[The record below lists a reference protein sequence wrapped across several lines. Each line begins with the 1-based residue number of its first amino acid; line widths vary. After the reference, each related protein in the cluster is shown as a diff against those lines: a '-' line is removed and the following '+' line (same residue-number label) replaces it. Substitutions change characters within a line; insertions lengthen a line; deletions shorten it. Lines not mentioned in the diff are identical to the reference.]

1 MPALDDPSHRT
12 PIPDPDTLYP
22 VAGFRGT
29 VQLKP
34 LLARRPPAVGAHTVD
49 VGAYSYYSDF
59 QDPLAFF
66 ERNVCYH
73 FGYAGARLRI
83 GRFCAIAHGTTL
95 MMADANHAM
104 AGPSTFPFPIFGG
117 AWAEAMPMRAMP
129 FPERGDTVVGND
141 VWLGHEC
148 LLMPGVTVG
157 DGAIV
162 AARAVVSRDVPPYAV
177 VAGNPARVVRLR
189 FSDDEIAR
197 LLALAWWDWP
207 PEALARALPV
217 VVHGDVAALEAR
229 APRPV
234 SEASRA
240 PTPGD

>member
-1 MPALDDPSHRT
+1 MPPSDAA
-12 PIPDPDTLYP
+12 IPDPDVLYP
-22 VAGFRGT
+22 LAGFTGM
-29 VQLKP
+29 VLLKP
-34 LLARRPPAVGAHTVD
+34 LLAQRPPMAGADTVD

-73 FGYAGARLRI
+73 FGYGQARLRI
-83 GRFCAIAHGTTL
+83 GRFCAIAHGTTI

-104 AGPSTFPFPIFGG
+104 AGPSTFPFPVFGG
-117 AWAEAMPMRAMP
+117 AWAAAVPMRDMP
-129 FPERGDTVVGND
+129 FPKRGDTVIGND

-177 VAGNPARVVRLR
+177 VAGNPARVVRQR

-197 LLALAWWDWP
+197 LRALAWWTWP
-207 PEALARALPV
+207 PETLIRALPTV
-217 VVHGDVAALEAR
+217 VRGDVAALETL
-229 APRPV
+229 APEGV
-234 SEASRA
+234 SVA
-240 PTPGD
+240 

>member
-1 MPALDDPSHRT
+1 MPGLNASPDQT
-12 PIPDPDTLYP
+12 MIPDPDALYP
-22 VAGFRGT
+22 VAGFKGT
-29 VQLKP
+29 VQLRP
-34 LLARRPPAVGAHTVD
+34 LLARRPPRAGAHTVD

-73 FGYAGARLRI
+73 FGYTGARLRI

-117 AWAEAMPMRAMP
+117 AWAEAMPMHDMP
-129 FPERGDTVVGND
+129 FPARGDTVIGND
-141 VWLGHEC
+141 VWLGHES

-177 VAGNPARVVRLR
+177 VAGNPAQVVRMR
-189 FSDDEIAR
+189 FSDNEIDR
-197 LLALAWWDWP
+197 LRTLAWWTWP
-207 PEALARALPV
+207 PEVLVRALPT
-217 VVHGDVAALEAR
+217 VVHGDVAALEAL
-229 APRPV
+229 APGGV

-240 PTPGD
+240 PPPDD